1 MQNYNL
7 KKPFILTSLMVILID
22 IFGPYLYRNLSWG
35 GLAYYT
41 LCSLLLI
48 SGLSLKR
55 IRVTGFHGS
64 KYEKKYCHRN
74 LNKSGVRIIKFF
86 SLVSLAA
93 AIIYFALLVRN
104 AGSLWIVGKTDERY
118 LMTNT
123 RSMITRFLE
132 VSMWCAAPSYLVA
145 TNVDNQFSKME
156 KGLFCVSFWSTPV
169 FYLFLGARFSLM
181 YHLIIFYINKRMNS
195 PKKKYINVVKIKKKK
210 IVIGVIAGI
219 LLLYLLNIVLKLFAN
234 RGNTDIFSQYLNNV
248 GDMEPRT
255 AWVRLYE
262 LSGGTLAPIYKI
274 FQYIGHSIPN
284 LCYILSEYSNSLSH
298 TYGLTF
304 FSFIRYF
311 LILLGNSDG
320 WVKEIIL
327 SYPGAGSYKTYLND
341 LIIDGGII
349 LAPILCFVVGFMFS
363 RIEVNVESNMLARAL
378 YPITW
383 ACMFAAP
390 LGGIWVSSSQMNML
404 ILVFYFALFKLFNTW
419 TLRTPCQKIISRH
432 V

>member
-1 MQNYNL
+1 MQNYDL
-7 KKPFILTSLMVILID
+7 KKPFILTSLLVIFID
-22 IFGPYLYRNLSWG
+22 IFGPYLYKDLSWG

-41 LCSLLLI
+41 VCSLLLI
-48 SGLSLKR
+48 CGLSLKR
-55 IRVTGFHGS
+55 IRVAGCHSS
-64 KYEKKYCHRN
+64 KYEKKYCHRT
-74 LNKSGVRIIKFF
+74 LNKSGVLIIKFF

-93 AIIYFALLVRN
+93 TIMYFLLLVRQ

-118 LMTNT
+118 LIANA

-132 VSMWCAAPSYLVA
+132 IAMWCAAPSYLVA

-156 KGLFCVSFWSTPV
+156 KGLFFISFWATPV
-169 FYLFLGARFSLM
+169 FYLFFGARFSLM

-195 PKKKYINVVKIKKKK
+195 TKKRHINVVKIQKKK
-210 IVIGVIAGI
+210 IVIGIIVGV

-234 RGNTDIFSQYLNNV
+234 RGNTDIYVQFLNNE
-248 GDMEPRT
+248 GDMEPRSV
-255 AWVRLYE
+255 WVSLYE
-262 LSGGTLAPIYKI
+262 LSGGVLAPIYKI
-274 FQYIGHSIPN
+274 FQYFGHSIPN
-284 LCYILSEYSNSLSH
+284 LCYILSEYNDSFLH

-311 LILLGNSDG
+311 LILLGKSDG

-349 LAPILCFVVGFMFS
+349 LAPILCFGVGYMFS
-363 RIEVNVESNMLARAL
+363 RIEINAERNMLARVL
-378 YPITW
+378 YPISW
-383 ACMFAAP
+383 ACMFCAP
-390 LGGIWVSSSQMNML
+390 IGGIWVSSSQMNML
-404 ILVFYFALFKLFNTW
+404 ILVFYFALFKLFHTW
-419 TLRTPCQKIISRH
+419 ALRTPYQQNISEH